1 MGEEMLYAQL
11 NQDTFQMIGS
21 PQNLPARWTSPDGAT
36 IGGFSSLPS
45 AALYALGWA
54 PVIFETLPDAEAYY
68 YSSAASWDAEDKQF
82 VYAAIA
88 RDLAVVLANAEAA
101 IDEAASEACARHLSV
116 GNAQDLRYTEKACEI
131 KAYLVAETPDPTDYP
146 VMAAEAEA
154 CGVTLA
160 EKAAEIATIRESWVA
175 LCAAIEAAR
184 IGGKRACAACTDAVT
199 MLSKRDEAIT
209 ALGAL

>member
-1 MGEEMLYAQL
+1 MKYAQF
-11 NQDTFQMIGS
+11 NQNTFQMIAN

-36 IGGFSSLPS
+36 ISGFNALPQ

-54 PVIFETLPDAEAYY
+54 PVTFEDLPDAEAYY
-68 YSSAASWDAEDKQF
+68 YSTAASWDTEGKQF

-88 RDLAVVLANAEAA
+88 RDLAVVLAHAETA
-101 IDEAASEACARHLSV
+101 IDEAASEACGRHLSV
-116 GNAQDLRYTEKACEI
+116 GHSQDLRYTEKACEI
-131 KAYLVAETPDPTDYP
+131 KAYLAAETPDPTDYP
-146 VMAAEAEA
+146 VMVAEAEA

-160 EKAAEIATIRESWVA
+160 EKATEIATIRQSWVA

-184 IGGKRACAACTDAVT
+184 IGGKRACAACTDAET

-209 ALGAL
+209 ALEAL